1 MEMKKFWTNKKEDPN
16 KINLKTD
23 VDLIKNII
31 TLVNKDPNLKVQ
43 LITLDGSVLN
53 IWSDKNAITKDQ
65 SMLGY

>member
-1 MEMKKFWTNKKEDPN
+1 MKKFWTKKKEDPN

-53 IWSDKNAITKDQ
+53 VWSDKNAVEKDE
-65 SMLGY
+65 SMLGF

>member
-1 MEMKKFWTNKKEDPN
+1 MKTFWNKKEE
-16 KINLKTD
+16 KTLNLKTD

-31 TLVNKDPNLKVQ
+31 ELVNKDPNLKVQ

-53 IWSDKNAITKDQ
+53 IWSDKNAVVKDD

>member
-1 MEMKKFWTNKKEDPN
+1 MKMKKFWTNKKEDPN

-53 IWSDKNAITKDQ
+53 VWSDKNAITKDE
-65 SMLGY
+65 SMLGF

>member
-1 MEMKKFWTNKKEDPN
+1 MKMKKFWTNKKEDPN

-53 IWSDKNAITKDQ
+53 IWSDKNAITKDE

>member
-1 MEMKKFWTNKKEDPN
+1 MMKKFWTKKVEDSN

-53 IWSDKNAITKDQ
+53 IWSDKNAVEKDE

>member
-1 MEMKKFWTNKKEDPN
+1 MNKFWDKKKKEDN
-16 KINLKTD
+16 KLNLNTD

-31 TLVNKDPNLKVQ
+31 ALVNKDPNLKVQ

-53 IWSDKNAITKDQ
+53 VWSDKNTVSKDE

>member
-1 MEMKKFWTNKKEDPN
+1 MMKKFWTNKKEDPN

-53 IWSDKNAITKDQ
+53 VWSDKNAITKDE

>member
-1 MEMKKFWTNKKEDPN
+1 MKKFWNKKEEDSN

-53 IWSDKNAITKDQ
+53 VWSDKNAIVKDE

>member
-1 MEMKKFWTNKKEDPN
+1 MKKFWTKKEEDSN

-53 IWSDKNAITKDQ
+53 VWSDKNAIIKDE
-65 SMLGY
+65 SMLGF

>member
-1 MEMKKFWTNKKEDPN
+1 MMKKFWNNKKEDPN

-53 IWSDKNAITKDQ
+53 VWSDKNAITKDE

>member
-1 MEMKKFWTNKKEDPN
+1 MKMKKFWTKKQEDSN

-53 IWSDKNAITKDQ
+53 VWSDKNAITKDE
-65 SMLGY
+65 SMLGF

>member
-1 MEMKKFWTNKKEDPN
+1 MKMKKFWTNKKDDPN

-53 IWSDKNAITKDQ
+53 VWSDKNAITKDE

>member
-1 MEMKKFWTNKKEDPN
+1 MMMKKFWTNKKEDHN

-53 IWSDKNAITKDQ
+53 VWSDKNAITKDE

>member
-1 MEMKKFWTNKKEDPN
+1 MFWNKEKKEAN
-16 KINLKTD
+16 AINLSTD

-31 TLVNKDPNLKVQ
+31 GLVNKDPNLKVQ

-53 IWSDKNAITKDQ
+53 IWSDKNTVKKDE

>member
-1 MEMKKFWTNKKEDPN
+1 MKMKKFWTKKVEDPN

-53 IWSDKNAITKDQ
+53 VWSDKNAIEKDE

>member
-1 MEMKKFWTNKKEDPN
+1 MKMFWNKEKKDE
-16 KINLKTD
+16 KLNLSTD

-31 TLVNKDPNLKVQ
+31 ALVNKDPNLKVQ

-53 IWSDKNAITKDQ
+53 IWSDKNTIVKDD

>member
-1 MEMKKFWTNKKEDPN
+1 MMKKFWTNKKEDPN

-53 IWSDKNAITKDQ
+53 VWSDKNAITKDE
-65 SMLGY
+65 SMLGF

>member
-1 MEMKKFWTNKKEDPN
+1 MKMKKFWTNKKEDPN

-53 IWSDKNAITKDQ
+53 VWSDKNAITKDE
-65 SMLGY
+65 SMLGH

>member
-1 MEMKKFWTNKKEDPN
+1 MKMKKFWTNKKEDPN

-53 IWSDKNAITKDQ
+53 IWSDKNAITKDE
-65 SMLGY
+65 SMLGF

>member
-1 MEMKKFWTNKKEDPN
+1 MKMFWNKEKEE
-16 KINLKTD
+16 KKLNLNTD

-31 TLVNKDPNLKVQ
+31 GLVNKDPNLKVQ

-53 IWSDKNAITKDQ
+53 IWSDKNTIVKDD

>member
-1 MEMKKFWTNKKEDPN
+1 MMKKFWTNKKEDPN

-53 IWSDKNAITKDQ
+53 VWSDKNAVVKDE

>member
-1 MEMKKFWTNKKEDPN
+1 MMMKKFWTNKKEDPN

-53 IWSDKNAITKDQ
+53 IWSDKNAITKDE

>member
-1 MEMKKFWTNKKEDPN
+1 MKMKKFWNNKKEDPN

-53 IWSDKNAITKDQ
+53 VWSDKNAITKDE

>member
-1 MEMKKFWTNKKEDPN
+1 MMKKFWTKKQEDSN

-53 IWSDKNAITKDQ
+53 VWSDKNAVVKDE
-65 SMLGY
+65 SMLGF

>member
-1 MEMKKFWTNKKEDPN
+1 MKKFWTNKKEDPN

-53 IWSDKNAITKDQ
+53 ICSDKNAVVKDE

>member
-1 MEMKKFWTNKKEDPN
+1 MKKFWTKKQEDSN

-53 IWSDKNAITKDQ
+53 VWSDKNAVVKDE

>member
-1 MEMKKFWTNKKEDPN
+1 MKMKKFWTNKKEDPN

-43 LITLDGSVLN
+43 LITLEGRILN
-53 IWSDKNAITKDQ
+53 VWSDKNAITKDE

>member
-1 MEMKKFWTNKKEDPN
+1 MFWNKEKKED
-16 KINLKTD
+16 KKLNLNTD

-31 TLVNKDPNLKVQ
+31 ALVNKDPNLKVQ

-53 IWSDKNAITKDQ
+53 VWSDKNAVVKDE

>member
-1 MEMKKFWTNKKEDPN
+1 MMMKKFWTKKEDPN

-53 IWSDKNAITKDQ
+53 VWSDKNAITKDE
-65 SMLGY
+65 SMLGF

>member
-1 MEMKKFWTNKKEDPN
+1 MKKFWTKKIEDPN

-53 IWSDKNAITKDQ
+53 IWSDKNAIEKDE

>member
-1 MEMKKFWTNKKEDPN
+1 MKMKKFWTNKKEDPN

-53 IWSDKNAITKDQ
+53 IWSDKNAIEKDE

>member
-1 MEMKKFWTNKKEDPN
+1 MMKKFWNNKKEDPN

-53 IWSDKNAITKDQ
+53 IWSDKNAITKDE

>member
-1 MEMKKFWTNKKEDPN
+1 MKMFWNKEKKDE
-16 KINLKTD
+16 KKLNLNTD

-31 TLVNKDPNLKVQ
+31 ALVNKDPNLKVQ

-53 IWSDKNAITKDQ
+53 VWSDKNAVAKDE

>member
-1 MEMKKFWTNKKEDPN
+1 MKMKKFWTKKKEDPN

-53 IWSDKNAITKDQ
+53 VWSDKNAITKDE